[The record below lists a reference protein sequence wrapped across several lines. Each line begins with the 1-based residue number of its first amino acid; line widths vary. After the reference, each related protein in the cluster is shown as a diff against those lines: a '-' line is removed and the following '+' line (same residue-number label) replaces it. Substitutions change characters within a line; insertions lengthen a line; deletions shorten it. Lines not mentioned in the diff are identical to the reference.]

1 MTSRFAASLLLASLC
16 LVTGLSTSTA
26 RAEQPSPR
34 DLWPQATSAAN
45 AGDLDAA
52 IKQTS
57 GLIDTGKSYGVKTF
71 PLYAASAAALAR
83 QADKENNKPV
93 AQWAAKAADQLDPGS
108 AAVAFSNADRAADQ
122 KQYGKAAAYVA
133 TGFARTVIGYR
144 SRLLSRADTLMVL
157 LLAIALTSIIF
168 AASLFIR
175 YFRAMGHDFRENLSQ
190 RFRGGS
196 ISVLA
201 FALLFLPIFLWLGP
215 FWLVFYWFIIFFGY
229 AKPAERVLIVVLSL
243 LLALSPIALD
253 LSAHWIAGSDNPAV
267 VAAVGSAEQSY
278 QPDALRRM
286 QDLVSIVPDSPRL
299 QLLLG
304 NLLMFEGNE
313 RQAAEHYRRSAEL
326 KDSAG
331 AHVNLGNLHYLDN
344 DFAAAVTEYEKAEAL
359 DPRLAITFYNHSL
372 ASGETYKFDEQ
383 AKMLETARRLDR
395 ATVEKLSSA
404 PPAQK
409 VVMYHLPVRE
419 AWTIAASVA
428 RGGAARSLFGN
439 YSYFDPMVSSVNPLT
454 IGAILAL
461 ALALIFWLRRRRS
474 GFAGSCIK
482 CGRTFCHRCK
492 SARESATYCTQ
503 CIHIY
508 LKRDGVS
515 LDTKRTKLEEV
526 QDHQSGMLRRN
537 RIFATLLPGTGQ
549 LLEGRTIAGIIGLF
563 LFLVFVC
570 LALLVGRLA
579 PVLASGE
586 VATLLVRAL
595 AVLAAVITWFTL
607 AMPVWR
613 RRASTV

>member
-1 MTSRFAASLLLASLC
+1 MKLRLAGLMLLATL
-16 LVTGLSTSTA
+16 GPMTA
-26 RAEQPSPR
+26 VVRAEQPPPR
-34 DLWPQATSAAN
+34 DIWPQATSAAN

-57 GLIDTGKSYGVKTF
+57 ALMETGRSYGLKTF
-71 PLYAASAAALAR
+71 PQYAASAAALAR

-93 AQWAAKAADQLDPGS
+93 SQWAAKAAEQLDPTS
-108 AAVAFSNADRAADQ
+108 SAVAFSNADRAADQ
-122 KQYGKAAAYVA
+122 RQWGKAIPYVL
-133 TGFARTVIGYR
+133 TGYARVFGSYR
-144 SRLLSRADTLMVL
+144 TRLLSRADSMMVL
-157 LLAIALTSIIF
+157 LLAIALTSAIF
-168 AASLFIR
+168 AVSLFFR
-175 YFRAMGHDFRENLSQ
+175 YFRAMAHDFRENLSR

-196 ISVLA
+196 VTVLA
-201 FALLFLPIFLWLGP
+201 FALLFLPVFFWLGP
-215 FWLVFYWFIIFFGY
+215 VWLVFYWFIIFFGY
-229 AKPAERVLIVVLSL
+229 ARPAERVLIIVLSL
-243 LLALSPIALD
+243 LLALTPIALD
-253 LSAHWIAGSDNPAV
+253 LASHWIAGSDNPAV
-267 VAAVGSAEQSY
+267 VAAVGSTEQSY

-286 QDLVSIVPDSPRL
+286 QDLVSIIPNNARL

-304 NLLMFEGNE
+304 NLLMYEGND
-313 RQAAEHYRRSAEL
+313 RQAADHYRQSASL

-395 ATVEKLSSA
+395 ATVDRLSSN

-409 VVMYHLPVRE
+409 VVMYHLPIGE
-419 AWTIAASVA
+419 AWDIARDVA
-428 RGGAARSLFGN
+428 RSGAARSLFGN
-439 YSYFDPMVSSVNPLT
+439 YSHFDVATSAVNPLT
-454 IGAILAL
+454 LGALGTIAL
-461 ALALIFWLRRRRS
+461 ALFTWLRRRRA
-474 GFAGSCIK
+474 GYAGSCIK

-526 QDHQSGMLRRN
+526 QEHHGGMLRRN
-537 RIFATLLPGTGQ
+537 RIFATLMPGTGQ

-563 LFLVFVC
+563 VFLVFVC

-579 PVLASGE
+579 PVLAAGE
-586 VATLLVRAL
+586 VATLLVRVA
-595 AVLAAVITWFTL
+595 AIVIAVITWLVFAL
-607 AMPVWR
+607 PVWR